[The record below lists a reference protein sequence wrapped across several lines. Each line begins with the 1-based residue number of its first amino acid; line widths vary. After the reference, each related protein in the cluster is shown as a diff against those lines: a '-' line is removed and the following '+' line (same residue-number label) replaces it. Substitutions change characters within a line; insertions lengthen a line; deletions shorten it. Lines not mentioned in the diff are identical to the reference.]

1 MKKLL
6 IIFGSIIIG
15 SLILVFLLNYL
26 SGESPTHTIKYNLEE
41 LGYVED
47 KDNANVYTKVTT
59 NNTRDVHYETIYNN
73 ESSKYNE
80 FVFNRDALTFEEFI
94 STFEVTTGK
103 TETMHIVESLDTK
116 VVSYNYEYSTYEN
129 SYLFEGEYDYSN
141 GNISCNIQD
150 TKDLDQNSIDN
161 LCSTINGY
169 MKNFLNERKKV
180 ISDEVLDRLIEST
193 RQEPTIEQDSTSIE

>member
-1 MKKLL
+1 M
-6 IIFGSIIIG
+6 
-15 SLILVFLLNYL
+15 LV
-26 SGESPTHTIKYNLEE
+26 
-41 LGYVED
+41 
-47 KDNANVYTKVTT
+47 
-59 NNTRDVHYETIYNN
+59 
-73 ESSKYNE
+73 
-80 FVFNRDALTFEEFI
+80 
-94 STFEVTTGK
+94 
-103 TETMHIVESLDTK
+103 VESLDTK

-180 ISDEVLDRLIEST
+180 ISDEVLDKLIEST
-193 RQEPTIEQDSTSIE
+193 RQEPTIERYDSSIE